1 MKSLHYR
8 HSFLLP
14 MSLLISIGFAQAQKE
29 AQANQIKKDS
39 SISSFQNINTRSL
52 SSRVTVNNG
61 SILLGINDAGN
72 LLIPTSTPGLDL
84 DGNFV
89 GMRVDSNGTWQE
101 VIGEDECSSCEGF
114 GISNL
119 HLNSGETFA
128 GWATSSEAWL
138 MENLLPSNI
147 IENGVNATTE
157 AELNDGHMSV
167 MHKFTPFS
175 ESIYGVNITIE
186 NRHFSDDIGELR
198 YRRVLMWNIPKE
210 NEKECTLLLVGGD
223 EKPRDLE
230 YADGFFDGYG
240 DFDPLYEVSASCTQ
254 KNGCPVHDFMDEG
267 PVKTDERFQ
276 FLFRGAGDDGDEP
289 LVLGSRETF
298 TFNMFYGF
306 TSGIDD
312 MRNFISDS
320 GAEIASV
327 SYLTNENGSCN
338 SLKDATSS
346 LYLVAFRGIGGTAL
360 SNASIPDGST
370 EVPTPRKGTKAPK
383 SFKTSKTSK
392 SSKSG
397 KTKNT
402 KSWRAKSWKSDSKK
416 EWEYLD

>member
-1 MKSLHYR
+1 MKSLHYT
-8 HSFLLP
+8 HLHLLSL
-14 MSLLISIGFAQAQKE
+14 SLLISTGSAQAQKE
-29 AQANQIKKDS
+29 AIANQIRKDS
-39 SISSFQNINTRSL
+39 SISSFQNIDTRSL

-72 LLIPTSTPGLDL
+72 LLIPTSTPGVDL
-84 DGNFV
+84 DGDFV
-89 GMRVDSNGTWQE
+89 GMRVDSNGNWQE
-101 VIGEDECSSCEGF
+101 VIGKDECSSCEGF

-119 HLNSGETFA
+119 HLNSGKTYA

-167 MHKFTPFS
+167 MHEFSPFS
-175 ESIYGVNITIE
+175 ESIYGVDITIE
-186 NRHFSDDIGELR
+186 NRHFADDIGELR

-210 NEKECTLLLVGGD
+210 NEKECSLLLVGGD

-254 KNGCPVHDFMDEG
+254 NNGCPVHDFMDEG

-289 LVLGSRETF
+289 LVLSSRETF
-298 TFNMFYGF
+298 TFKMFYGVA
-306 TSGIDD
+306 TGIDD
-312 MRNFISDS
+312 MRKFISDS

-327 SYLTNENGSCN
+327 SYLTNENGSCG
-338 SLKDATSS
+338 SLEDATSS
-346 LYLVAFRGIGGTAL
+346 LYIVAFRGVGGTPL
-360 SNASIPDGST
+360 SDASIPDGST
-370 EVPTPRKGTKAPK
+370 EVTAPPK
-383 SFKTSKTSK
+383 SLKKSKSSK

-397 KTKNT
+397 KSKNT
-402 KSWRAKSWKSDSKK
+402 KSLRAKSWKSDSEK
-416 EWEYLD
+416 EWEYLE